1 MGDPARQAIASL
13 RGYDYQIWRS
23 VEAWMRLA
31 KGQTLYLECAEDFD
45 LVDDRGAESTQVKN
59 SAKDISLGSSDVREA
74 IENFWLLRERNP
86 DRSALSMRFL
96 TRGGIRFEK
105 SKPFGREK
113 GIEVW
118 RLAAAGDDAAAPAV
132 GRFFKAP
139 FKTPA
144 LNEFLATASAAEL
157 RDQLLAHIHWITDEP
172 DTEAVRLSVERLA
185 VQLGSV
191 RNITATASV
200 AAVDGLL
207 ARCRETAAQSSPHLR
222 SLTIEDKLV
231 AFEAKTS
238 LSVPMTHVALARL
251 GNSLYSTGGGAV
263 TSGAIT
269 FDPANLG
276 IGPPPLPASTLPR
289 LPLVEAI
296 AQSLRAGH
304 TVLIVGSEGRGKTTL
319 ANLVSRA
326 LDGADFWLDL
336 SSLELSSLS
345 ATLERLLVQIRGV
358 ATRQVI
364 VLDDV
369 PVANGMEQGFWT
381 RLSAVIGECSARSHV
396 LLLTAQ
402 GVHPEAVDPRVRTA
416 AIALHDVPDLS
427 REEIA
432 EFVASLGCPEPLRSS
447 WAATI
452 LAQTGGGHPKLV
464 HLRGLELRDEGWPAP
479 SAATLATPPRS
490 VEEAKRYAR
499 QEAARTLPDQDRE
512 LLYALSLAL
521 VPLDRE
527 AVLAIGYELANLA
540 APGDALDRL
549 AGRWIELQGSAG
561 YRVTALLT
569 AQAVSAWPKAKI
581 EQAHA
586 CLFDTIIRRR
596 AISVDQALP
605 MFMHAFQSADD
616 GRFAHCL
623 TGLASEDGKSRDIV
637 YERIAPILFIARGK
651 AASALSRF
659 SARSLVLLK
668 LLQFRVAQ
676 QQDLNQLTEIAHE
689 WSEEIARLPDGQM
702 RDGSRLLKAFLVG
715 SATEGFFP
723 ASMLIEALEELV
735 RLEHMIPASARSQ
748 GLPVDLSVGGR
759 EGAGDMIAALFMFM
773 QARCDSIDF
782 QDELLSA
789 LENADPAARSRMLKA
804 FDIPFVR
811 QNHLFVDRPWLA
823 EAKRETPRWDFA
835 VATLR
840 RMIELATA
848 WNCAAL
854 GAPAARVLA
863 LIYDEHLD
871 NHDEAIAC
879 LRDATARFG
888 EAPLLIAQ
896 EGNALFQRKRYK
908 DALELWKKSLWRSGS
923 PIDDRVRDPYSL
935 RKAGIAAG
943 LIGDYESASDWFE
956 ETGDLA
962 REKEM
967 RATAGG
973 AWFDAAY
980 CAFKNGAWPR
990 TVALAYAGLD
1000 AFRNDFDPSDEF
1012 ALFATKKLGGHI
1024 LFWMLAQLRTSF
1036 VEDPAQPVLGQCSN
1050 PDRDKGIAELPS
1062 NSFDLSGAM
1071 LAEIASL
1078 LGVSSAETIALRAHI
1093 QETKIPA
1100 ASYQYWSFRCNEAV
1114 ESGQFEELAEM
1125 LMGLHRAHWASLAQ
1139 RQSGASPLAAYTAP
1153 IEELDRTAT
1162 LSAEAAFVAALWLRD
1177 LDGGSPQSLAA
1188 RWAEKFSQSPDG
1200 KHLEA
1205 EAERALLAFSVDWQ
1219 SARAVFF
1226 DRNAEFL
1233 ARLGAVCRL
1242 LVGSSR
1248 DPALTARCQSVA
1260 LLWLLQSAGRLTFDG
1275 MLAPIARHFAKM
1287 WRQHLSTPALL
1298 ISPRIAL
1305 PLLRDVTESKPNA
1318 PEQIMKLFDAAEIA
1332 TGVAANGE
1340 LRNELRKAMRAHA
1353 ARIPW

>member
-1 MGDPARQAIASL
+1 
-13 RGYDYQIWRS
+13 
-23 VEAWMRLA
+23 MRLA
-31 KGQTLYLECAEDFD
+31 EGQTLYLECAEDFD

-105 SKPFGREK
+105 SKPFGKEK

-118 RLAAAGDDAAAPAV
+118 RRAAAGDDAAALAV

-157 RDQLLAHIHWITDEP
+157 RDQLLAHIEWVTDEP
-172 DTEAVRLSVERLA
+172 DTDAVRLSVERLA
-185 VQLGSV
+185 VQLGSA

-207 ARCRETAAQSSPHLR
+207 ARCRETAAQSSPQLR

-238 LSVPMTHVALARL
+238 LSVPMTHVAMAQL
-251 GNSLYSTGGGAV
+251 GNALYSPSGGTIAGGAM
-263 TSGAIT
+263 T
-269 FDPANLG
+269 FEPADLG
-276 IGPPPLPASTLPR
+276 IGPPPLPASILPR

-296 AQSLRAGH
+296 ARSLRGEHA
-304 TVLIVGSEGRGKTTL
+304 VLIVGSEGRGKTTL

-336 SSLELSSLS
+336 STLDRASLT
-345 ATLERLLVQIRGV
+345 ATLERLLVQIRGL

-369 PVANGMEQGFWT
+369 PVANGMEQALWT
-381 RLSAVIGECSARSHV
+381 RLSAIIGECSARGHV

-416 AIALHDVPDLS
+416 QIALHGVPDLS
-427 REEIA
+427 REEIE
-432 EFVASLGCPEPLRSS
+432 EFVASLGCPEPLRSG

-464 HLRGLELRDEGWPAP
+464 HLRGLELRDEGWPP
-479 SAATLATPPRS
+479 PTAATLTTPPRS
-490 VEEAKRYAR
+490 IEEAKRYAR
-499 QEAARTLPDQDRE
+499 QEVARTLPDADRE

-521 VPLDRE
+521 APLDRE
-527 AVLAIGYELANLA
+527 AVLAIGYELAKLP

-549 AGRWIELQGSAG
+549 AGRWIELQGSDG
-561 YRVTALLT
+561 HRVTALLT
-569 AQAVSAWPKAKI
+569 GQAASAWPQAKI

-586 CLFDTIIRRR
+586 CLFDTIIRKRS
-596 AISVDQALP
+596 ISVDQAFP
-605 MFMHAFQSADD
+605 MLMHAFQSADD
-616 GRFAHCL
+616 SRFAHCL
-623 TGLASEDGKSRDIV
+623 TGLACEDGKARDIV
-637 YERIAPILFIARGK
+637 FERIAPIMFLARGK
-651 AASALSRF
+651 ATAALSRF
-659 SARSLVLLK
+659 SGRTLVLLK

-676 QQDLNQLTEIAHE
+676 QQDLSQMAEIARE
-689 WSEEIARLPDGQM
+689 WGEEIARLPDGLM
-702 RDGSRLLKAFLVG
+702 RDGSRLLRAFSIA
-715 SATEGFFP
+715 SATEGFLP
-723 ASMLIEALEELV
+723 ASMLIHALEELV
-735 RLEHMIPASARSQ
+735 LLEDMIPASARNQ
-748 GLPVDLSVGGR
+748 WLPADVSVDGR
-759 EGAGDMIAALFMFM
+759 EGSGDMIATLFMFM

-789 LENADPAARSRMLKA
+789 LESADPAARSRMLKA

-811 QNHLFVDRPWLA
+811 QHHLFVDRPWLA
-823 EAKRETPRWDFA
+823 EAKRETPRWDLA

-848 WNCAAL
+848 WHCPAL
-854 GAPAARVLA
+854 GTPAARVLA

-879 LRDATARFG
+879 LRDAAARFG
-888 EAPLLIAQ
+888 ESPLLIAQ
-896 EGNALFQRKRYK
+896 EGNALFHRERYK
-908 DALELWKKSLWRSGS
+908 DALELWKKSLWRPGS

-943 LIGDYESASDWFE
+943 LIGDYESASLWFE
-956 ETGDLA
+956 EAGDLA

-967 RATAGG
+967 PATAGG

-990 TVALAYAGLD
+990 TVSLSYAGLD
-1000 AFRNDFDPSDEF
+1000 ALRNDFDPSDDF
-1012 ALFATKKLGGHI
+1012 ALFAAKKLGGHI
-1024 LFWMLAQLRTSF
+1024 LFWILAQLRPNF
-1036 VEDPAQPVLGQCSN
+1036 DHDPAQPVLGQCSN
-1050 PDRDKGIAELPS
+1050 PDRNKGIADMPK

-1078 LGVSSAETIALRAHI
+1078 LGVSSAETIALRAHL

-1100 ASYQYWSFRCNEAV
+1100 ASFQYWSFRCNEAF
-1114 ESGQFEELAEM
+1114 ESGRLEGLAEM
-1125 LMGLHRAHWASLAQ
+1125 MMGLNRAHWTTLAQ
-1139 RQSGASPLAAYTAP
+1139 QQSGASFLVPYTGS

-1162 LSAEAAFVAALWLRD
+1162 LSAETVFVAALWLRA
-1177 LDGGSPQSLAA
+1177 LDRGSPQSLAA
-1188 RWAEKFSQSPDG
+1188 HWAEKFAQSPDG
-1200 KHLEA
+1200 KHLQT
-1205 EAERALLAFSVDWQ
+1205 EAERALAAFSIDGQ
-1219 SARAVFF
+1219 SAKDIFF
-1226 DRNAEFL
+1226 DRNAAFL

-1248 DPALTARCQSVA
+1248 EPALTARCQGVV
-1260 LLWLLQSAGRLTFDG
+1260 LLWLLKTGGRLTFDG
-1275 MLAPIARHFAKM
+1275 MLAPIARHFAAM
-1287 WRQHLSTPALL
+1287 WRQHLSVPALL
-1298 ISPRIAL
+1298 IAPRISL
-1305 PLLRDVTESKPNA
+1305 PRLQDAIESTTNA
-1318 PEQIMKLFDAAEIA
+1318 PEQLLKLFDAAEAA
-1332 TGVAANGE
+1332 TGVGINEE
-1340 LRNELRKAMRAHA
+1340 LRTELRKAMKAHA

>member
-1 MGDPARQAIASL
+1 
-13 RGYDYQIWRS
+13 
-23 VEAWMRLA
+23 MRLA
-31 KGQTLYLECAEDFD
+31 DGQTLFLECAEDFD
-45 LVDDRGAESTQVKN
+45 LVDERGAEATQVKN
-59 SAKDISLGSSDVREA
+59 SAKDISLGSSDVRAA
-74 IENFWLLRERNP
+74 IENFWLLRDRNP
-86 DRSALSMRFL
+86 DRSALTMRFL

-105 SKPFGREK
+105 SKPFGKEK

-118 RLAAAGDDAAAPAV
+118 RRAAAGDDDAAVAV
-132 GRFFKAP
+132 GRFFKGP
-139 FKTPA
+139 FKTPE
-144 LNEFLATASAAEL
+144 LNVFLATASAAEL
-157 RDQLLAHIHWITDEP
+157 RDQVLAPIHWVTDEP
-172 DTEAVRLSVERLA
+172 DTEAVRLTVERLA
-185 VQLGSV
+185 VQLGSG

-238 LSVPMTHVALARL
+238 LSVPMTHVALAQF
-251 GNSLYSTGGGAV
+251 GNALYSPNGGALTGGAM
-263 TSGAIT
+263 T
-269 FDPANLG
+269 FESAGLG

-289 LPLVEAI
+289 LSLVEAI
-296 AQSLRAGH
+296 AQSLRGGH
-304 TVLIVGSEGRGKTTL
+304 AVLIVGSEGRGKTTL

-326 LDGADFWLDL
+326 LNGADFWLDL
-336 SSLELSSLS
+336 SSRDRSSLS
-345 ATLERLLVQIRGV
+345 ATLERLLVQIRGL

-369 PVANGMEQGFWT
+369 PVAASMDQGVWT
-381 RLSAVIGECSARSHV
+381 RLSAIVGECAARGHV

-402 GVHPEAVDPRVRTA
+402 GVHPEVVDPRVRA
-416 AIALHDVPDLS
+416 AQIALHDVPDLS

-432 EFVASLGCPEPLRSS
+432 EFATSLGCPEPLRGG

-464 HLRGLELRDEGWPAP
+464 HLRGLELRDEGWPP
-479 SAATLATPPRS
+479 PTAATWATPPRS

-499 QEAARTLPDQDRE
+499 QEASRTLPDQDRE

-521 VPLDRE
+521 APLDRE
-527 AVLAIGYELANLA
+527 AVLAIGYELAKLA

-549 AGRWIELQGSAG
+549 AGRWIELQGPDG

-569 AQAVSAWPKAKI
+569 GQAASAWPQAKI

-586 CLFDTIIRRR
+586 CLFDTIVRKRT
-596 AISVDQALP
+596 ISVDQAFP
-605 MFMHAFQSADD
+605 MLMHAFQSADD
-616 GRFAHCL
+616 RRFAHCL
-623 TGLASEDGKSRDIV
+623 TGLAGEDGKARDIV
-637 YERIAPILFIARGK
+637 YERIAPIMFLARGK
-651 AASALSRF
+651 AIVAFSRF
-659 SARSLVLLK
+659 SGRSLVLLK

-676 QQDLNQLTEIAHE
+676 QQDVSQVAEIARE
-689 WSEEIARLPDGQM
+689 WNDEIARLPDEQM
-702 RDGSRLLKAFLVG
+702 RDGSRLLRAFSVA

-723 ASMLIEALEELV
+723 ASMLIQSLEELV
-735 RLEHMIPASARSQ
+735 RLEHLIPLSARNQ
-748 GLPVDLSVGGR
+748 GLPADLSVDGSP
-759 EGAGDMIAALFMFM
+759 GDMIAALFMFM

-789 LENADPAARSRMLKA
+789 LESADPTARSRMLKA

-835 VATLR
+835 VATLC
-840 RMIELATA
+840 RMIDLATA

-854 GAPAARVLA
+854 GTPAARVLA

-888 EAPLLIAQ
+888 ESPLLIAQ

-908 DALELWKKSLWRSGS
+908 SALELWKKSLWRPAS
-923 PIDDRVRDPYSL
+923 PIEHGVRDPYSL

-943 LIGDYESASDWFE
+943 LISDYESASAWFE
-956 ETGDLA
+956 EAGGLA
-962 REKEM
+962 HDMKM

-1000 AFRNDFDPSDEF
+1000 AFRNDFDPHDEF
-1012 ALFATKKLGGHI
+1012 ALFAAKKLGGHV
-1024 LFWMLAQLRTSF
+1024 LFWMLAQLRPSF
-1036 VEDPAQPVLGQCSN
+1036 AEAPVGPVFGQCSN
-1050 PDRDKGIAELPS
+1050 PDRNKGIAELPN

-1078 LGVSSAETIALRAHI
+1078 LSVSTAETIALRAHI

-1100 ASYQYWSFRCNEAV
+1100 ASFQYWSFRCNEAI
-1114 ESGQFEELAEM
+1114 ENGRLEELAEM
-1125 LMGLHRAHWASLAQ
+1125 LMGLNRAHWASLAQ
-1139 RQSGASPLAAYTAP
+1139 RQSGASPLAPYTGSP
-1153 IEELDRTAT
+1153 EELDRTAT
-1162 LSAEAAFVAALWLRD
+1162 LSAEAVFVAALWLRD
-1177 LDGGSPQSLAA
+1177 LDRGSPQSLVAH
-1188 RWAEKFSQSPDG
+1188 WTEKFSQSPDG
-1200 KHLEA
+1200 RHLQA
-1205 EAERALLAFSVDWQ
+1205 EAERALVAFSIDGQ
-1219 SARAVFF
+1219 SAREIFL

-1248 DPALTARCQSVA
+1248 EPALTARCQSVA
-1260 LLWLLQSAGRLTFDG
+1260 LLWLLKSGGRLTFDG
-1275 MLAPIARHFAKM
+1275 MLAPIARHFAAM
-1287 WRQHLSTPALL
+1287 WRQHLSAPALL
-1298 ISPRIAL
+1298 IAPRISL
-1305 PLLRDVTESKPNA
+1305 PRIQDAIDSTTNA
-1318 PEQIMKLFDAAEIA
+1318 PEQLIKLFDAAEAA
-1332 TGVAANGE
+1332 TGVAANRE
-1340 LRNELRKAMRAHA
+1340 LRDELHNAMKAHA